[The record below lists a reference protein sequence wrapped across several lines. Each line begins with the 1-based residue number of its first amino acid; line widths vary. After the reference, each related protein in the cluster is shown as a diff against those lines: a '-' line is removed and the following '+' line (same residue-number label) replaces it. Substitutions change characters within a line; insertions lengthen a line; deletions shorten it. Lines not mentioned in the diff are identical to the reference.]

1 MVVHCSSLDIQPH
14 GAPARDSIPQIT
26 PEIARQLA
34 KESREIRT
42 QFHKRIEKMWDI
54 PLHERQALS

>member
-1 MVVHCSSLDIQPH
+1 MVVHCSHLDTQLH

-42 QFHKRIEKMWDI
+42 QFHKRIKKMWHI
-54 PLHERQALS
+54 PLYERQARS